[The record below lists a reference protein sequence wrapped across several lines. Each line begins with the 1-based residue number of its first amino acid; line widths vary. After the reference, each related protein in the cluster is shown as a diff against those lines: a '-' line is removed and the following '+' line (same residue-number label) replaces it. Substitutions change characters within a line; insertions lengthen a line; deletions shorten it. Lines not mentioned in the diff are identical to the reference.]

1 MKQVTIVLERDDDG
15 WWVAS
20 AREVPGC
27 HSQGRSIS
35 QARRRFLDALGLF
48 VAKPDKVTLV
58 EDIRLP
64 VVARRA
70 VDASTQARADADE
83 AARRAHVSTTDA
95 ARLLSGDLAMSVRD
109 VSELLG
115 LSHQRV
121 QQLLRP
127 TQLRGRPPRPVA
139 RTRRATGV

>member
-1 MKQVTIVLERDDDG
+1 MRQVTITFERDDDS

-20 AREVPGC
+20 AKELAGC

-35 QARRRFLDALGLF
+35 QARQRFLEALGLF
-48 VAKPDKVTLV
+48 VDQPDKVTLV

-64 VVARRA
+64 ASARRV
-70 VDASTQARADADE
+70 VDASARAKADADE
-83 AARRAHVSTTDA
+83 AARRAQTSTVEA
-95 ARLLSGDLAMSVRD
+95 ARLLSRDLAMSVRD

-127 TQLRGRPPRPVA
+127 TRMRGQPPR
-139 RTRRATGV
+139 